1 MMEDLLKD
9 GYDYEDYTENF
20 VVELKSCCKDKKAGD
35 NSSGCGCRQGGIPI
49 QK

>member
-20 VVELKSCCKDKKAGD
+20 QKEEKSCCKDRNDGSKG
-35 NSSGCGCRQGGIPI
+35 GCGCGQSGILI
-49 QK
+49 KK

>member
-20 VVELKSCCKDKKAGD
+20 VVEQKSCCQDKTAGD
-35 NSSGCGCRQGGIPI
+35 KSSGCGCRQGGIPI
-49 QK
+49 KK